1 MPLASAAATTEELPG
16 GWKRVPETDTQE
28 DWMTDDNATG
38 PRQPPR
44 GWKRMFLDDEGNPS
58 SMRVMAAIAFL
69 ASAYLAVVEVFY
81 KKALETGGGSDTEL
95 VFYFLAAAFVPK
107 ALQKFAEGAS
117 AGDDA
122 VEAADNRKG
131 WFTDKNGNPSSVR
144 LMSLGALLVAM
155 ALAAIEVHG
164 WGSGEGKNELV
175 LYFLAAAFVPKAI
188 QKFAEGARR

>member
-1 MPLASAAATTEELPG
+1 MGDRYLGMPLASAAAATEELPG

-81 KKALETGGGSDTEL
+81 KKALETGGRQRYRARVLLPRSRL
-95 VFYFLAAAFVPK
+95 R
-107 ALQKFAEGAS
+107 AEGA
-117 AGDDA
+117 AEIRGR
-122 VEAADNRKG
+122 RKRG
-131 WFTDKNGNPSSVR
+131 
-144 LMSLGALLVAM
+144 
-155 ALAAIEVHG
+155 
-164 WGSGEGKNELV
+164 
-175 LYFLAAAFVPKAI
+175 
-188 QKFAEGARR
+188 

>member
-1 MPLASAAATTEELPG
+1 MNEKCTRT
-16 GWKRVPETDTQE
+16 
-28 DWMTDDNATG
+28 
-38 PRQPPR
+38 RQPAH

-69 ASAYLAVVEVFY
+69 TSAYLAVVEVFY
-81 KKALETGGGSDTEL
+81 RKVLGTDGGSDTEL
-95 VFYFLAAAFVPK
+95 VFYFLVAAFAPK

-122 VEAADNRKG
+122 VNAVDKRKG
-131 WFTDKNGNPSSVR
+131 WFTDRNGNPSSVR
-144 LMSLGALLVAM
+144 LMSLAALLVAI

-164 WGSGEGKNELV
+164 WGSSEEKNELV

-188 QKFAEGARR
+188 QKFAEGTGQ

>member
-1 MPLASAAATTEELPG
+1 
-16 GWKRVPETDTQE
+16 
-28 DWMTDDNATG
+28 MTDDNATG
-38 PRQPPR
+38 PRQQPR
-44 GWKRMFLDDEGNPS
+44 GWKRLFLDDEENPS

-95 VFYFLAAAFVPK
+95 VFYFLSAAFVPK
-107 ALQKFAEGAS
+107 ALQKFVEGAS
-117 AGDDA
+117 ADDDA
-122 VEAADNRKG
+122 VAAADNRKG
-131 WFTDKNGNPSSVR
+131 WFTDKNGNQSSVR

-164 WGSGEGKNELV
+164 WGSGEEKNELV

-188 QKFAEGARR
+188 QKFAEGARQ